1 MNIEKKIDEL
11 QELVSI
17 YDTESFAGSLA
28 FFIKKNI
35 DPAATIEINRFGSR
49 LKDFLYLISL
59 NAFSDKKGKEKFEFP
74 FDGLHLIADELDEI
88 KKIIYPQDLHNYTK
102 ESVIHEMAVRNHFDN
117 GVLSYVEQDLEK
129 LRRVFSPFDEKII
142 SDFGFDI
149 DFLIEAC
156 KEIELVSLIR
166 GKQTMEFM
174 FTKEFADFNDRIQ
187 GGKMSASDSYDLMPE
202 KIQDALD
209 SFNSKTYAYLMFSA
223 SDLYHRLDPEK
234 VDKLLKLV
242 SIVPVSD
249 SSIRYYTAESIFEK
263 TPFLKLSNGNYLSLY
278 GKQLPI
284 AIYKILY
291 THLFNDNSTNVKLRK
306 HRENT
311 LENKVNDMFKSFFA
325 SKDSYFFEN
334 YYVIDNHEQDLLIL
348 YKGNAIIIEVKASK
362 LREPFRDVDKAINR
376 LKSDFENSIQYG
388 FDQCKRV
395 EDFFYSDEVFHLK
408 NDRKK
413 VLQAVNPFEIN
424 NVFSIVVTLER
435 FGCLQTDLGLL
446 LEKEDDIDY
455 PWSVYIDDL
464 EVFLKT
470 LQLKSKNHINNFFDF
485 LDCRRQMHDRMYS
498 IDELDVC
505 ACYLQ
510 NPSNFKKLAEA
521 EDIHLTF
528 SPYEQGDFDKLYW
541 SGKLKFKERALPDDY
556 YKFGLRN

>member
-1 MNIEKKIDEL
+1 MELENKIDEL
-11 QELVSI
+11 QKLVSQ

-35 DPAATIEINRFGSR
+35 DPAADIEINRFGSK

-59 NAFSDKKGKEKFEFP
+59 NVFSDKKGKEKFEFP
-74 FDGLHLIADELDEI
+74 FDNLHLIADKLDEI
-88 KKIIYPQDLHNYTK
+88 KKNIYPQDLNNYTK

-117 GVLSYVEQDLEK
+117 GVLSYFEQDLEK

-156 KEIELVSLIR
+156 KEIELISIIR

-174 FTKEFADFNDRIQ
+174 FTKEFKDFNDRIQ
-187 GGKMSASDSYDLMPE
+187 RGKMSVPDSYDLMPE
-202 KIQDALD
+202 KMQDAFD
-209 SFNSKTYAYLMFSA
+209 SFNSKIYAYLIFSA
-223 SDLYHRLDPEK
+223 SDLYHRLDSEK
-234 VDKLLKLV
+234 VDKLLKLI
-242 SIVPVSD
+242 SIEPVSD
-249 SSIRYYTAESIFEK
+249 NSIRYYTAESIFEK
-263 TPFLKLSNGNYLSLY
+263 TPFLKVSNDKYLSLY

-284 AIYKILY
+284 SIYKILY
-291 THLFNDNSTNVKLRK
+291 AHLFNDKSTNVKLRK
-306 HRENT
+306 HREDT
-311 LENKVNDMFKSFFA
+311 LEDKVNDMFKSFFA
-325 SKDSYFFEN
+325 NKDCSFFEN

-348 YKGNAIIIEVKASK
+348 CRGNAIIVEIKASK
-362 LREPFRDVDKAINR
+362 LREPFRDGGKAMER
-376 LKSDFENSIQYG
+376 LKSDFKNSIQYG

-395 EDFFYSDEVFHLK
+395 EDFFYSEEAFYLK

-413 VLQAVNPFEIN
+413 AIHTVYPFEIN

-446 LEKEDDIDY
+446 LEKENDIDY

-470 LQLKSKNHINNFFDF
+470 LLLKSKNHINNFFDF
-485 LDCRRQMHDRMYS
+485 LDYRRQIHDRMYS

-510 NPSNFKKLAEA
+510 NPTEFKKLAEN
-521 EDIHLTF
+521 ENEYLIF

-541 SGKLKFKERALPDDY
+541 AGKLKFKEKALPDDF
-556 YKFGLRN
+556 YKFGLEN